1 MCHETRASRRGDYV
15 SISTAA
21 YVRCDYFFREAR
33 PASFR
38 FWAVGASA
46 FDNPPP
52 GNPRRPIPKLRLII
66 LHLGTRDL
74 GPSPPTRQSL
84 IIIKIALSLLH
95 YGSPNP
101 RF

>member
-52 GNPRRPIPKLRLII
+52 GNPRRPKLSARQNDQPRL
-66 LHLGTRDL
+66 L